1 MSVSCLVLPTG
12 MAVLSEE
19 GGVRMR
25 QPFVITFEV

>member
-1 MSVSCLVLPTG
+1 MTVSQLILSTG